1 MTQILKLG
9 GSLLANGRELVRFLS
24 EYASAEHT
32 ARQMVIV
39 PGGGPFAESVRE
51 LQRRLGISDDTAHW
65 MAILAMHQFGLFLA
79 DSSPEIPVLE
89 RLEDLR
95 ATGPGLYI
103 LLPYNV
109 LRADDVLPHN
119 WNVTS
124 DTIAAFIAY
133 KLGEAMFIKI
143 TDVDGL
149 LAETGTVIKH
159 IQAEELLAIEHRPGG
174 IDAQLPQF
182 LLEHGMSCV
191 IVNGRYPERIIEI
204 IEDRATICT
213 RIE

>member
-1 MTQILKLG
+1 MTLILKLG
-9 GSLLANGRELVRFLS
+9 GSLLANGRELVQFLS
-24 EYASAEHT
+24 EYAFVKRA

-65 MAILAMHQFGLFLA
+65 MAVLSMHQYGLFLA
-79 DSSPEIPVLE
+79 DGAPETPVLD
-89 RLEDLR
+89 RLEDVR
-95 ATGPGLYI
+95 ATRTGLCI
-103 LLPYNV
+103 LLPYRV
-109 LRADDVLPHN
+109 LRADDALPHT

-133 KLGEAMFIKI
+133 KLGETTFIKI

-149 LAETGTVIKH
+149 LDENGAIIGH
-159 IQAEELLAIEHRPGG
+159 IQAQELLEIKHTGC
-174 IDAQLPQF
+174 IDAELPQF

-204 IEDRATICT
+204 IEGRATICT